1 MGFLLG
7 SQSRLVAAALRGSVE
22 EVEQM
27 LRESSVA
34 DMNPLVSLRSAGLP
48 HHEGVAH
55 WPLRA
60 LLAAGCELSSDSEF
74 RLEEKAAGHPANVR
88 GMGVEACSTVSPGC
102 GWVGSGAV

>member
-1 MGFLLG
+1 MSSWGGQVWWAGVAAFVGFLLG

-34 DMNPLVSLRSAGLP
+34 DMNPCVSLRSAGLP
-48 HHEGVAH
+48 HHDGVAH

-60 LLAAGCELSSDSEF
+60 LLAAGRELSF
-74 RLEEKAAGHPANVR
+74 RQIPKCDLRKKLRAIR
-88 GMGVEACSTVSPGC
+88 QMFVE
-102 GWVGSGAV
+102 WE